1 MNVFRKMEKALDY
14 LTRAFAYAAGAA
26 LIFNV
31 LIIVAY
37 IARRAMGKVFI
48 GTEEYVAMGQVI
60 LISMALGYAHHNR
73 GLVHVGFFMKKL
85 PGFFPM
91 VVWTLNAWIATI
103 VCVLWSYI
111 SIRRYPFIRQT
122 TTMLTIPFKPFFFML
137 TMGVIVYT
145 VSQLFEAVKC
155 TAGLFNKE
163 IGREIKDN
171 WPS

>member
-1 MNVFRKMEKALDY
+1 MNVFKKLGKALDY
-14 LTRAFAYAAGAA
+14 LTKACAYVAGAA

-37 IARRAMGKVFI
+37 IVSRALGKAFI

-103 VCVLWSYI
+103 VCALWSYV

-137 TMGVIVYT
+137 TIGVIVYT
-145 VSQLFEAVKC
+145 VSQFFEAVKC

-163 IGREIKDN
+163 IGQEIKDN